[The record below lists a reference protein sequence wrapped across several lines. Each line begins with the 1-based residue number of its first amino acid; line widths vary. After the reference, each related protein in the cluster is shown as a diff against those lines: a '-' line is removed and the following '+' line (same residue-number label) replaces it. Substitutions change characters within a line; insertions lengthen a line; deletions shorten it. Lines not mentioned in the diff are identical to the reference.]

1 MPSISYGRCLIPE
14 LLEERGWTQ
23 RLLADKS
30 GVSEKVISFY
40 TTARRTKMS
49 LVIAVQLADALD
61 ISPRDL
67 YEWTQE

>member
-1 MPSISYGRCLIPE
+1 MPLKARRCLISE
-14 LLEERGWTQ
+14 LLKERGWTQ
-23 RLLADKS
+23 RLLAEKS

-40 TTARRTKMS
+40 TTDRRTQMS

-61 ISPRDL
+61 VSPRDL